1 MKDCNVTGIRNTIFA
16 IYDTLYDAEKKVAD
30 FIMAYPEKAIEM
42 TVSELSFSSEA
53 SEATIIR
60 FCKKCGCKGFHHL
73 KIQMAKEMRDKEDE
87 NISNELDFDNVNQT
101 LQNIMAN
108 KIEEIRQTF
117 EGINGNELKKIIDII
132 LNAKIVQFIGLGNNI
147 PIILDATYK
156 FSQIGIKAV
165 TSPIWENQLAFLH
178 TLEKEDVVIAIS
190 ASGSSK
196 SIITMSEVAKKRG
209 ATLIVITNHSKSP
222 LANMSDYQFNT
233 ATREKLFFDE
243 FSFTRLSAMAVIEI
257 LFLMLMVKKRDSYSR
272 ISEHEQSMAEDK
284 L

>member
-1 MKDCNVTGIRNTIFA
+1 MDNNTTTIRNTIFE

-42 TVSELSFSSEA
+42 TVSELSFSSDA

-87 NISNELDFDNVNQT
+87 NISNELDFNNINQT

-117 EGINGNELKKIIDII
+117 QSIDGEELKKIIDMI
-132 LNAKIVQFIGLGNNI
+132 LNANIVQFIGLGNNI

-156 FSQIGIKAV
+156 FCQIGIKAV
-165 TSPIWENQLAFLH
+165 TSSIYENQLAFLH
-178 TLEKEDVVIAIS
+178 TLGKDDVVIAVS

-196 SIITMSEVAKKRG
+196 SIIKMCEEAKKREVN
-209 ATLIVITNHSKSP
+209 LIVITNHSKSP
-222 LANMSDYQFNT
+222 LAGMSDYQFNT

-257 LFLMLMVKKRDSYSR
+257 LFLTLMTRKRDSYSR